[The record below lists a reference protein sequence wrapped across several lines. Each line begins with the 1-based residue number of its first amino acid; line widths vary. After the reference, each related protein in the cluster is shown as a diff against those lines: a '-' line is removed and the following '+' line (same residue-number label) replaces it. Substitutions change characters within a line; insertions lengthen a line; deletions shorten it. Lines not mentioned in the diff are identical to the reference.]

1 MLSVLLQKDV
11 DSVLESLK
19 VDTALFN
26 ETTIK
31 RLKKKLES
39 FVSTPKVK
47 NFKFDKFKDRDT
59 GSKSAKKIE
68 YKIQSET
75 ETTNQ
80 PLIEDGEKINSSVVV
95 VKDKLNF
102 YKISS

>member
-1 MLSVLLQKDV
+1 
-11 DSVLESLK
+11 LK
-19 VDTALFN
+19 N
-26 ETTIK
+26 
-31 RLKKKLES
+31 KLDS

-47 NFKFDKFKDRDT
+47 TFKFDKFKDRVT
-59 GSKSAKKIE
+59 SIQSGKKIE

-80 PLIEDGEKINSSVVV
+80 SMIEEGEKINSSVVV